1 MAKNFDT
8 KTVANKFFTQGTTEV
23 TQTSEVMQTS
33 EKNKETQK
41 KAGRP
46 KEIETTYRF
55 SLYLN
60 GDYKEFID
68 YIVWKKKY
76 KNITR
81 YLNDLIR
88 ADMEAYIEAGG
99 DESEWM
105 KED

>member
-1 MAKNFDT
+1 MAK
-8 KTVANKFFTQGTTEV
+8 KTFNTEEVSKKFFTQGATETTQTTATTEKK
-23 TQTSEVMQTS
+23 Q
-33 EKNKETQK
+33 ETQK

-99 DESEWM
+99 DESEWT
-105 KED
+105 KE